1 MMLLV
6 AHGQLPGMLIYAGIY
21 WGLLKFDFNGC
32 LGVEYERGQTRQQP
46 LVCTGH
52 SDNLGSDQITMH

>member
-32 LGVEYERGQTRQQP
+32 LGVEYEREQTRQRP
-46 LVCTGH
+46 LVLVT
-52 SDNLGSDQITMH
+52 DNLGIDHQALG